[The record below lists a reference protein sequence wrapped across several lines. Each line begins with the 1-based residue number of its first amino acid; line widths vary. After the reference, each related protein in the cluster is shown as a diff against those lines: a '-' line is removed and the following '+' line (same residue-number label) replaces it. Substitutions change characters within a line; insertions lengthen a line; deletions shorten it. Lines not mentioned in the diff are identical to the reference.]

1 MNRGI
6 KVKIVETGEIF
17 DSVKSCADYI
27 SASPSSVS
35 KVVLGNNRYHTCHGY
50 HIVPADRLISDVD
63 IHRKEYRGRPG
74 IKVRVV
80 ETGKEYNSIADCAKA
95 INGSPGTIHDI
106 LHNNRNRSTHKG
118 LHFECINWAK
128 HEKKWN
134 AKKTSPFMRE
144 EEIKR
149 HFFFDIL

>member
-106 LHNNRNRSTHKG
+106 LHNNNNRHSYKG
-118 LHFECINWAK
+118 LHFKFADWGTE
-128 HEKKWN
+128 
-134 AKKTSPFMRE
+134 KKTSIA
-144 EEIKR
+144 EISYSFIEKR
-149 HFFFDIL
+149 

>member
-50 HIVPADRLISDVD
+50 HIVRVDDQRLNYD
-63 IHRKEYRGRPG
+63 IYRTEYRGRHG
-74 IKVRVV
+74 KKVQIV
-80 ETGKEYNSIADCAKA
+80 ETGEIFNSITECAKA

-106 LHNNRNRSTHKG
+106 LYGKRNRLTHKG
-118 LHFECINWAK
+118 LHFK
-128 HEKKWN
+128 LL
-134 AKKTSPFMRE
+134 
-144 EEIKR
+144 
-149 HFFFDIL
+149 D